1 MLLLAQAAAETI
13 DGKTML
19 EWWSHYGPL
28 GIAAFFVL
36 GAVVFWFYR
45 ITVPHVI
52 AKQAMEREH
61 LLAKQKMEISREIK
75 TEKLL
80 DTMGEVIPKQLALAE
95 RLAVRQEAHAAS
107 CERTDR
113 SIGTVEKHIGEVLQ
127 IVRELQT
134 P

>member
-1 MLLLAQAAAETI
+1 MDLIAQTAADVA
-13 DGKTML
+13 DMPNW

-28 GIAAFFVL
+28 GIGAFVVL
-36 GAVVFWFYR
+36 GGIVFWFYR

-61 LLAKQKMEISREIK
+61 LLAKQKMEINREVK
-75 TEKLL
+75 TERLL

-95 RLAVRQEAHAAS
+95 RLAVRQEKHAAD

-113 SIGTVEKHIGEVLQ
+113 NVMETLE
-127 IVRELQT
+127 IVQKLRVQ
-134 P
+134 